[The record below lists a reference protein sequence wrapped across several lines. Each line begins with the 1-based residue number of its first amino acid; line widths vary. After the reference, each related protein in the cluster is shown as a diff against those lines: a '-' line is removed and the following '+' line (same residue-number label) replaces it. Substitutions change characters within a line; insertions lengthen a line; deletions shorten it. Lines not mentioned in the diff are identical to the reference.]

1 MELWLN
7 VCNKTPGKNSFRLP
21 NKDDIV
27 VYEPE
32 SILSRIKI
40 TMTTT
45 KNHIDYKMHADDYDL
60 AN

>member
-21 NKDDIV
+21 NKDDIA

-32 SILSRIKI
+32 SILSRIKK
-40 TMTTT
+40 TMTPT